1 MDSRVAPDLGDVRAT
16 HVARVL
22 APAIVAL
29 VVMLDV
35 AGYWSQRGSSNVVL
49 LFALILSE
57 TVIAAVVGLLIVRR
71 HPRHAVGWLLLAH
84 GLLVAIVLGGE
95 DQAEGVSPGIQ
106 AWISQLGQGSWVFLY
121 VCLAMI
127 GYLFPDGRFLNR
139 RWRRFVLACLA
150 CYGLFLVAAAFD
162 VESFHDAY
170 PTLDP
175 PLRGLP
181 PAVAGSLGAV
191 GLFGIAASLVGAV
204 VCARS
209 RLRRSDADERVRIL
223 WFAWA
228 ALAIP
233 VGLVVCWLDYW
244 ITRSSGRVTLLGVTV
259 AGSVLPLAI
268 GVGILRH
275 RLFDIELALSR
286 TLTYGALTV
295 VVIATYGAVLQGLG
309 ALVDDRGAGGLVAVG
324 IVAAGIQPVHA
335 RVRRRA
341 ERWVYGERSDPYAAL
356 RRLSD
361 RLDQTP
367 DPAQVIQTV
376 TGSVAEALRV
386 DYVAVE
392 LNRGR
397 GPVRAAHG
405 VRGRGSM
412 VLVPL
417 DYRGERLGDLA
428 VEVPPGRHLTVADR
442 RVLDDL
448 ARHAGVAVNAV
459 HLTLDL
465 QRSRAR
471 LVTAQEEERR
481 RLRRELH
488 DGLGPS
494 LAAIVLKLN
503 AVDAM
508 VRDHAPGRLLAE
520 LREETKAAITEVR
533 RLVDDLR
540 PPALDEVG
548 LVAALRQKAASL
560 SRPGGSDAGGE
571 PPLVVVVEGPA
582 FLPPL
587 PAAVEVAAY
596 RIATEAL
603 TNVAR
608 HSAAARCVVTL
619 MVNGALEVSVAD
631 NGIGPRNGT
640 RAGVGW
646 ISMRERAAELGGS
659 CTITRRPEGGTLVRA
674 VLPLPD
680 ARPHSTTATVPRTE
694 KAEQS

>member
-244 ITRSSGRVTLLGVTV
+244 ITRSSASAARIRRQRCRRRCPRSRRRTSPRSEDHPEGRQLMRQQLCPSVVVQVYRRRRRPADRVQATVAEKDDCGSANVAFGGPDHPLGVRHLAAQPVRPGPGLWIVGLLGVGQPFVRANRCQVGTGHQAEQGQLVQRLDGDQLAALDGRPEQQPVAAVTV
-259 AGSVLPLAI
+259 RQGTQQRFAQRGCVL
-268 GVGILRH
+268 VR
-275 RLFDIELALSR
+275 
-286 TLTYGALTV
+286 
-295 VVIATYGAVLQGLG
+295 Q
-309 ALVDDRGAGGLVAVG
+309 VAVG
-324 IVAAGIQPVHA
+324 V
-335 RVRRRA
+335 RVRLVALEATAA
-341 ERWVYGERSDPYAAL
+341 ERFSRGLLPEDGVLLGAPMHAPQ
-356 RRLSD
+356 RRPGWQ
-361 RLDQTP
+361 RDQIRHWLGAP
-367 DPAQVIQTV
+367 
-376 TGSVAEALRV
+376 
-386 DYVAVE
+386 
-392 LNRGR
+392 RGR
-397 GPVRAAHG
+397 GGGHLSPPPRMLPWRAA
-405 VRGRGSM
+405 R
-412 VLVPL
+412 
-417 DYRGERLGDLA
+417 D
-428 VEVPPGRHLTVADR
+428 
-442 RVLDDL
+442 
-448 ARHAGVAVNAV
+448 
-459 HLTLDL
+459 
-465 QRSRAR
+465 
-471 LVTAQEEERR
+471 RR
-481 RLRRELH
+481 RLR
-488 DGLGPS
+488 
-494 LAAIVLKLN
+494 
-503 AVDAM
+503 
-508 VRDHAPGRLLAE
+508 
-520 LREETKAAITEVR
+520 
-533 RLVDDLR
+533 
-540 PPALDEVG
+540 
-548 LVAALRQKAASL
+548 
-560 SRPGGSDAGGE
+560 
-571 PPLVVVVEGPA
+571 
-582 FLPPL
+582 
-587 PAAVEVAAY
+587 
-596 RIATEAL
+596 
-603 TNVAR
+603 
-608 HSAAARCVVTL
+608 
-619 MVNGALEVSVAD
+619 
-631 NGIGPRNGT
+631 
-640 RAGVGW
+640 
-646 ISMRERAAELGGS
+646 
-659 CTITRRPEGGTLVRA
+659 
-674 VLPLPD
+674 
-680 ARPHSTTATVPRTE
+680 
-694 KAEQS
+694 